1 MRVLNLTLT
10 SHIAISQLFILKVR
24 KVFNPV
30 LITIESSVCF
40 RFIGNES
47 TLFVVLIASSFDFK
61 YFHNLDIRDRVE
73 KIERCLKEKLPLI
86 PHTKFVIID
95 DSSREKIYLGEI
107 PSETLQVRFPERIGL
122 GAMVEL
128 LNKRYK
134 SLDLITAMLE
144 LKRTYLKTCYEKHPG
159 GFIVRYPSYDE
170 FDVRENLSCLPRLQK
185 VEQM

>member
-95 DSSREKIYLGEI
+95 DSSRDINLGAI
-107 PSETLQVRFPERIGL
+107 PSETLQVYFPARIGL

>member
-144 LKRTYLKTCYEKHPG
+144 LKRTYSKTCYEKHPG
-159 GFIVRYPSYDE
+159 GFIVCYPSHDE

>member
-1 MRVLNLTLT
+1 M
-10 SHIAISQLFILKVR
+10 
-24 KVFNPV
+24 
-30 LITIESSVCF
+30 
-40 RFIGNES
+40 
-47 TLFVVLIASSFDFK
+47 
-61 YFHNLDIRDRVE
+61 E

-95 DSSREKIYLGEI
+95 DSSRDINLGAI
-107 PSETLQVRFPERIGL
+107 PSETLQVYFPARIGL

-144 LKRTYLKTCYEKHPG
+144 LKRTYLKTCYEKRPG
-159 GFIVRYPSYDE
+159 GFIVSSYDE
-170 FDVRENLSCLPRLQK
+170 FNVRENLSCLPRLQK

>member
-1 MRVLNLTLT
+1 M
-10 SHIAISQLFILKVR
+10 
-24 KVFNPV
+24 
-30 LITIESSVCF
+30 ITTEISVCYS
-40 RFIGNES
+40 FIGNES
-47 TLFVVLIASSFDFK
+47 TLFVVLIAANRFN
-61 YFHNLDIRDRVE
+61 YQYVYTRDIRDRVR
-73 KIERCLKEKLPLI
+73 KIERCLAEKLPLI

-134 SLDLITAMLE
+134 SLDLIAAMLE
-144 LKRTYLKTCYEKHPG
+144 LKRKCLKIRYQKTSSG
-159 GFIVRYPSYDE
+159 SIVWHSPHQDE